1 MFNKIKLFIVGLS
14 QAQANLF
21 TTVHHSVQKIK
32 IFNHYP
38 VPIAIGIIQDRPG
51 SSRDKFCKKACPE
64 NIPVCLAIKA
74 YLERM
79 HFLKEHLSPY
89 KYSWIN
95 EATFT
100 GEASRRL
107 FNRYNGNQLL
117 FVLNLYAS
125 LIEGFTIKMGLNI
138 EDRLMNQLPVDAKS
152 EISVL
157 NWLKQAPPL
166 PVSNAY

>member
-1 MFNKIKLFIVGLS
+1 M
-14 QAQANLF
+14 
-21 TTVHHSVQKIK
+21 
-32 IFNHYP
+32 
-38 VPIAIGIIQDRPG
+38 R
-51 SSRDKFCKKACPE
+51 
-64 NIPVCLAIKA
+64 
-74 YLERM
+74 
-79 HFLKEHLSPY
+79 FLKQHLSPY
-89 KYSWIN
+89 NYTWIN

-117 FVLNLYAS
+117 FVINLYAAVT
-125 LIEGFTIKMGLNI
+125 EGFTVNMGLKI

-157 NWLKQAPPL
+157 HWLNHTPVL

>member
-1 MFNKIKLFIVGLS
+1 LYVRNQKDTTLS
-14 QAQANLF
+14 V
-21 TTVHHSVQKIK
+21 TSVVRQLLTLNNA
-32 IFNHYP
+32 F
-38 VPIAIGIIQDRPG
+38 
-51 SSRDKFCKKACPE
+51 
-64 NIPVCLAIKA
+64 
-74 YLERM
+74 
-79 HFLKEHLSPY
+79 KEHLSAY
-89 KYSWIN
+89 NYSWIN

-125 LIEGFTIKMGLNI
+125 LIEGFTVNMGLKI

-157 NWLKQAPPL
+157 NWLKQIPPL
-166 PVSNAY
+166 PVSNVTRIKFFNPACRQGYPGL

>member
-1 MFNKIKLFIVGLS
+1 MKNHQILITFEKISFSKTENSFPCSGSIP
-14 QAQANLF
+14 A
-21 TTVHHSVQKIK
+21 
-32 IFNHYP
+32 Y
-38 VPIAIGIIQDRPG
+38 AI
-51 SSRDKFCKKACPE
+51 
-64 NIPVCLAIKA
+64 IKA
-74 YLERM
+74 YLETM
-79 HFLKEHLSPY
+79 QFLKEHLSAY

-117 FVLNLYAS
+117 FVLNHYAS
-125 LIEGFTIKMGLNI
+125 LIDGFTVSMGLKI

-157 NWLKQAPPL
+157 NWLNQIPPL

>member
-1 MFNKIKLFIVGLS
+1 M
-14 QAQANLF
+14 
-21 TTVHHSVQKIK
+21 
-32 IFNHYP
+32 
-38 VPIAIGIIQDRPG
+38 R
-51 SSRDKFCKKACPE
+51 
-64 NIPVCLAIKA
+64 
-74 YLERM
+74 
-79 HFLKEHLSPY
+79 FLKEHLSAY
-89 KYSWIN
+89 NYNWIN

-125 LIEGFTIKMGLNI
+125 LIEGFTVSMGLKI

-157 NWLKQAPPL
+157 HWLNQIPPL

>member
-1 MFNKIKLFIVGLS
+1 MK
-14 QAQANLF
+14 
-21 TTVHHSVQKIK
+21 
-32 IFNHYP
+32 
-38 VPIAIGIIQDRPG
+38 
-51 SSRDKFCKKACPE
+51 
-64 NIPVCLAIKA
+64 
-74 YLERM
+74 
-79 HFLKEHLSPY
+79 FLKEHLSAY

-95 EATFT
+95 EAIFT

-125 LIEGFTIKMGLNI
+125 LIDGFTVSMGLKI

-157 NWLKQAPPL
+157 HWLNQTPAL